1 MVNNAMHR
9 PTGNDERRSFKH
21 KGYSFAKTNR
31 LLDRKGMPY
40 RKKDVRSKRGR
51 FNSKR
56 VEETPPEPTVQA
68 PEEPDTKESYA
79 NLLSSMR
86 KRPKVYFEQ
95 IINQLAK
102 DKKDEE
108 DDEEDDNE
116 DDIEDDNEG
125 GKEGQ
130 EEESEEEESDEDE
143 DEDKILSDEEIEL
156 KKTSTFQS
164 NYASTYTEIVKTKPA
179 ALDTVSHPLY
189 NVKVSSS
196 EQTHS
201 IVFTEVKTVGDMVGL
216 DIEPALA
223 DQWQHTTKQVQTK
236 GLMRPVSN
244 MLLSAIST
252 GRDVLFSDS
261 NFENQQETI
270 KVLSLHILN
279 HVMKTRKAVL
289 KNNNVLLKASQSGRD
304 IDTETCRD
312 QGFTRPKVLVLLPF
326 RNVAHKFAK
335 QLIKLALPGE
345 KRQVS
350 NKKRLDEEYGVD
362 ADDKPSLNKSLS
374 YQKMFTGNN
383 DDCFTLGIALAKNSV
398 KLYTDFYKSDIIL
411 ASPLGLR
418 TVIGGEGDKERDF
431 DFLSSIEINCSVMSD
446 VFLMQNWEHLLHIY
460 KHLHLTPGT
469 DHGTDFSRVKMWYL
483 DGLAAHYRQNIIL
496 SSLNSPEINSLLS
509 KQCGNWRGCVKVSK
523 SSHTG
528 VLGAVVFPVRQVFKK
543 MPERAPTQDQ
553 LEYLTTGRFQYFLTS
568 VLPQYQTADVN
579 QIVIVVPSYF
589 DFVRLRNNFKK
600 EGLHFSQL
608 SEYTS
613 NRSIT
618 QTRKLFAEGQV
629 KYLLTTERYFFFK
642 RYKLKDVQH
651 VIFYEPPLYQE
662 CYTHYINMITA
673 EEGTST
679 LIYNKFDGTRLERL
693 LGSAQCSAM
702 MSSQLTTHMI
712 ISE

>member
-9 PTGNDERRSFKH
+9 PTGNNERRSFKH

-40 RKKDVRSKRGR
+40 RKKDVRGKRGR

-56 VEETPPEPTVQA
+56 AVVEETPPEPTVTA
-68 PEEPDTKESYA
+68 PQEPDTKESYS
-79 NLLSSMR
+79 NLLSSM
-86 KRPKVYFEQ
+86 KQRPKVYFEQ
-95 IINQLAK
+95 IISQLAK
-102 DKKDEE
+102 EQKDEE
-108 DDEEDDNE
+108 GEDEDEED
-116 DDIEDDNEG
+116 G
-125 GKEGQ
+125 T
-130 EEESEEEESDEDE
+130 EEQEEEESGEDE
-143 DEDKILSDEEIEL
+143 SEDDDDEEMVSDEEIEV
-156 KKTSTFQS
+156 KKTSMFQT
-164 NYASTYTEIVKTKPA
+164 NYSSSYTDLVQTKPA
-179 ALDTVSHPLY
+179 QYDTVSHPLY
-189 NVKVSSS
+189 SIKVSSS
-196 EQTHS
+196 DETPTFH
-201 IVFTEVKTVGDMVGL
+201 FTECKSVSDLTSL
-216 DIEPALA
+216 DIEPSLA
-223 DQWQHTTKQVQTK
+223 KQWEHTTKQVMTK
-236 GLMRPVSN
+236 GLMKPVSN
-244 MLLSAIST
+244 MLLSAMHT
-252 GRDVLFSDS
+252 GRDVLFTDS
-261 NFENQQETI
+261 NFENQQETF

-289 KNNNVLLKASQSGRD
+289 KNNSALLKASQSGRELD
-304 IDTETCRD
+304 SETCRD

-326 RNVAHKFAK
+326 RNVAHKFVK

-350 NKKRLDEEYGVD
+350 NKKRLDEEYGAD
-362 ADDKPSLNKSLS
+362 TDDKPSLNKSLS

-398 KLYTDFYKSDIIL
+398 KLYTDFYQSDIIL

-431 DFLSSIEINCSVMSD
+431 DFLSSIEIHCSVMSD
-446 VFLMQNWEHLLHIY
+446 VFLMQNWEHVLHIY
-460 KHLHLTPGT
+460 KHLHLTPGS

-483 DGLAAHYRQNIIL
+483 DSLSAHYRQNIVL
-496 SSLNSPEINSLLS
+496 SSLNTPEINSVLS
-509 KQCGNWRGCVKVSK
+509 KECKNWRGCVRISK
-523 SSHTG
+523 SSHSG
-528 VLGAVVFPVRQVFKK
+528 VLGAVLFPVRQVFKK
-543 MPERAPTQDQ
+543 MPERGPTQDQ
-553 LEYLTTGRFQYFLTS
+553 LDYLTTGRYQYFLTS

-579 QIVIVVPSYF
+579 KIVIVVPSYF
-589 DFVRLRNNFKK
+589 DFVRLRNSFKK
-600 EGLHFSQL
+600 EGLSFSQL

-613 NRSIT
+613 NKSIT
-618 QTRKLFAEGQV
+618 QTRRLFAEGEV

-651 VIFYEPPLYQE
+651 VIFYEPPLYSE
-662 CYTHYINMITA
+662 CYTHYLNMVTA

-693 LGSAQCSAM
+693 LGSTQCNAM